1 MTGPL
6 LLTGVRPLGGPA
18 RDLLVAGGRIAQV
31 GEGLAAPEGAA
42 VVDGQGQL
50 ALPGLVDAH
59 AHLDKTL
66 WGLPWRPHTAGEGLA
81 ALIDNEHRGR
91 AELRRR
97 GVTVAQRAAG
107 LLDTYVAAGTSHIR
121 SHVDVDTVAGLD
133 SLEGVMEARDA
144 FADRVTIELVA
155 FPQSGLLVRPG
166 TAELLEA
173 AVRAGADLVGGL
185 DPAGFDQRPV
195 EHLDTIFATAGR
207 HGCGLDIHLH
217 DGGELGAFTI
227 DLILERTRALGLAGR
242 VTISHAFALAEVPEP
257 RRQRLVEGLADQRVS
272 LATVAPGNRPPLP
285 LASLHAAGV
294 AVGLGCDGIRDLWS
308 PWGDGDMLGRAALLA
323 WRAGARRDQ
332 DLAGA
337 LELATAGG
345 ARVLGLDGHGL
356 EPGCWADLTLVPA
369 ATVGEAVVAHPPR
382 SLVLKRGRVVAGP

>member
-185 DPAGFDQRPV
+185 DPAGFDHRPV

>member
-1 MTGPL
+1 VSATL

-18 RDLLVAGGRIAQV
+18 ADLLVEGGRIVQV
-31 GEGLAAPEGAA
+31 GERLAAPEGAT
-42 VVDGQGQL
+42 VVDGRGQL

-66 WGLPWRPHTAGEGLA
+66 WGLPWRPHTAGDGLA

-91 AELRRR
+91 AELRRQ
-97 GVTVAQRAAG
+97 GVTVAQQASR
-107 LLDTYVAAGTSHIR
+107 LLEAYVAAGTSHIR

-133 SLEGVMEARDA
+133 SLEGVMEARQA
-144 FADRVTIELVA
+144 FAGKVSVELVA

-173 AVRAGADLVGGL
+173 AVRAGAELVGGL
-185 DPAGFDQRPV
+185 DPAGIDRQPV
-195 EHLDTIFATAGR
+195 EHLDTVFGIAGR
-207 HGCGLDIHLH
+207 HGCGVDIHLH

-227 DLILERTRALGLAGR
+227 DLILERTRALGLAGK
-242 VTISHAFALAEVPEP
+242 VNVSHAFALAEVPEP
-257 RRQRLVEGLADQRVS
+257 RLGRLVEGLADQRVS
-272 LATVAPGNRPPLP
+272 LTTVAPGNRPPLP
-285 LASLHAAGV
+285 LARLRAAGV
-294 AVGLGCDGIRDLWS
+294 TVGLGSDGVRDLWT
-308 PWGDGDMLGRAALLA
+308 PWGDGDPLGRAALLA

-332 DLAGA
+332 DLEAA

-345 ARVLGLDGHGL
+345 AGVLGLEGHGL
-356 EPGCWADLTLVPA
+356 APGCWADLALVPA

-382 SLVLKRGRVVAGP
+382 SLVLKRGRVLAGP